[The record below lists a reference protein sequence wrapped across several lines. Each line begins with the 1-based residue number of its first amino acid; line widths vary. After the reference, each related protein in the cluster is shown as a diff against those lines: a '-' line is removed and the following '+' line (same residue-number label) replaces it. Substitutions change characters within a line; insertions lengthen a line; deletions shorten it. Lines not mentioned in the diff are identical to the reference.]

1 MRRTVKPSDVI
12 RFASNE
18 MHRKSRLEV
27 QKAEMVEYKEG
38 VLLKSSGTLFVNAKG
53 PMDTQDDAMAHFTP
67 VDVDQAS
74 YDATAGSNELYGT
87 GTYSL
92 VLKKRYQNPTTM
104 TKLRRSA
111 TQFLLSNQSSLSAL
125 DEIGTLH
132 HSYMHPVH
140 TVVLIQC
147 LVQVWTF
154 TVTHKV
160 KLSIVFRH

>member
-12 RFASNE
+12 RIASNE

-38 VLLKSSGTLFVNAKG
+38 VLLKSSGTLFVDAKG
-53 PMDTQDDAMAHFTP
+53 PMDTQDDAIAQFTP
-67 VDVDQAS
+67 ADGDQAS

-92 VLKKRYQNPTTM
+92 ILKKKPRQIPL

-111 TQFLLSNQSSLSAL
+111 NQSLLSNQSSLSAL
-125 DEIGTLH
+125 DDKGRYSLA
-132 HSYMHPVH
+132 
-140 TVVLIQC
+140 
-147 LVQVWTF
+147 F
-154 TVTHKV
+154 TT
-160 KLSIVFRH
+160 SI

>member
-53 PMDTQDDAMAHFTP
+53 PMDTQDDATAHFTP
-67 VDVDQAS
+67 ADVDQAS
-74 YDATAGSNELYGT
+74 YDATTGSNELYGT

-92 VLKKRYQNPTTM
+92 VLKKRSRKLWSASYQALLTTDDCLSAQNDEGTRKQM
-104 TKLRRSA
+104 YRSA
-111 TQFLLSNQSSLSAL
+111 M
-125 DEIGTLH
+125 
-132 HSYMHPVH
+132 SYCCY
-140 TVVLIQC
+140 IQ
-147 LVQVWTF
+147 VNGII
-154 TVTHKV
+154 K
-160 KLSIVFRH
+160 K

>member
-18 MHRKSRLEV
+18 VHRKSRLEV
-27 QKAEMVEYKEG
+27 QKAETVEYKEG

-53 PMDTQDDAMAHFTP
+53 PMDMQDDAMAQLAP
-67 VDVDQAS
+67 VDGDQAS

-92 VLKKRYQNPTTM
+92 VLKKRRRYPI

-111 TQFLLSNQSSLSAL
+111 TQFLHVNQSSLSAS
-125 DEIGTLH
+125 DDQGTTFVIAMVVYNGGWIH
-132 HSYMHPVH
+132 VQYMHVA
-140 TVVLIQC
+140 VYINL
-147 LVQVWTF
+147 
-154 TVTHKV
+154 
-160 KLSIVFRH
+160 